1 MKHAHNKTTYPTGLK
16 SGGLADTHLSYRT
29 EVWWSGWYPPVLQD
43 CSRVV
48 WLLPTYPTGLKSGG
62 LADTFLSYRT
72 VVEWSGC
79 CLPVLQDL
87 AATYLSYR
95 TVIGWS
101 GWYLPILQDCSLA
114 NTYLS
119 CRTVVWWSGWYLPI
133 LQDCSLVVWLTVLT
147 SFLSPLNDPVLANL
161 VIVPRFLF
169 SFFPEWIYPIN
180 SH

>member
-1 MKHAHNKTTYPTGLK
+1 MLTIKLPI
-16 SGGLADTHLSYRT
+16 
-29 EVWWSGWYPPVLQD
+29 LQD
-43 CSRVV
+43 LSLVV
-48 WLLPTYPTGLKSGG
+48 WLIPTCPTGLKSGG
-62 LADTFLSYRT
+62 LADTFLSYTT

-119 CRTVVWWSGWYLPI
+119 CRTVVWWSGCYLPILQDCSLANTYLSCSTVVWWSGWYLPI